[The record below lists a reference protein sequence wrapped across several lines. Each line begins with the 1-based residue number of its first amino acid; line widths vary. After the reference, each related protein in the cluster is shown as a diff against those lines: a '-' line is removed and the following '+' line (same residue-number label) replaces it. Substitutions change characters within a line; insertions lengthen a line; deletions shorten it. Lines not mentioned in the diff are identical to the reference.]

1 MTSSRIPGPGSRGP
15 IAPPSRAAPPSINI
29 PPAAAPAPAAPF
41 RSLPGA
47 QAQAPPQM
55 HIQQAE
61 VPPSH
66 PLPAAPAQIHVP
78 VATPVEAGSGNID
91 MPPQLR
97 DKLISIQE
105 WAKKNQQESQFE
117 TFLFWCLKVPVIVA
131 SAGAAVF
138 VKFNFDLLVI
148 VLGAVSAACVLIDGL
163 ARPGALRNYHHK
175 AYFEL
180 TTLVDD
186 IYTKSQRGTL
196 DPHNNN
202 NNNRSALAEKLFDQ
216 IIAKSAEI
224 SAYLVDAET
233 IDKGPTKRQTSG
245 KP

>member
-47 QAQAPPQM
+47 QAQ
-55 HIQQAE
+55 
-61 VPPSH
+61 
-66 PLPAAPAQIHVP
+66 APAQIHVP

-186 IYTKSQRGTL
+186 IYTKWQRGTL

-202 NNNRSALAEKLFDQ
+202 NNSRSALAEKLFDQ